1 MLGTQEGKFLS
12 ELLNWIDRGSMS
24 VFKYNRS
31 EYSVVFNEAVVVAEK
46 LLTSDDSIC
55 ELCSPVASQFLTS
68 TAPGA
73 RKITEPAE
81 LVTAVK
87 AALNGGIY
95 VFKVTEEKS
104 VVRSSSVTNTIFV
117 NEQYLTLPVSASEVH
132 RKRCKVLLAVKVL
145 HAVFHV
151 LTRVFWELVGYPP
164 ERNEDGTIAAVLSAP
179 SHLGSVF
186 RSGRT
191 IIGDIGYAFEEE
203 HFSGRLLCCPA
214 DGYFSQLQIL
224 VLAPGLR
231 QSKVYVVPDER
242 VFEVLQALESGRL
255 KRTDLSLYHPSY
267 KQVEAA
273 DLKDAQYAALLHSD
287 APTEVPA
294 AVTACKRSL
303 QESEYIGRVD
313 ARVENSEDEDACS
326 DEVETVR
333 RLTRAIF
340 TGGAKN

>member
-24 VFKYNRS
+24 VFRYNRS
-31 EYSVVFNEAVVVAEK
+31 EYPVVFNEAVAVAEN

-55 ELCSPVASQFLTS
+55 ELCNPIASQFLIS
-68 TAPGA
+68 TAPST

-117 NEQYLTLPVSASEVH
+117 NEQYLTLPVSASEVN

-145 HAVFHV
+145 HAVFHA

-164 ERNEDGTIAAVLSAP
+164 ERNEDGTIAAVLSTP

-186 RSGRT
+186 RAGRT
-191 IIGDIGYAFEEE
+191 IVGNTGYAFEEK
-203 HFSGRLLCCPA
+203 HFSGRLLCCPT
-214 DGYFSQLQIL
+214 DGYLSQLQIL
-224 VLAPGLR
+224 VRARVLC
-231 QSKVYVVPDER
+231 QSKLYTVPDNR
-242 VFEVLQALESGRL
+242 VFEVLHAPESGRL
-255 KRTDLSLYHPSY
+255 KRTDLSLYYPSF
-267 KQVEAA
+267 QLVEAA
-273 DLKDAQYAALLHSD
+273 DLKDAQYAALLHSEALD
-287 APTEVPA
+287 EAPA
-294 AVTACKRSL
+294 AVTGDKRSR
-303 QESEYIGRVD
+303 QGSGGMRRAPAWEDSSEG
-313 ARVENSEDEDACS
+313 EDACS
-326 DEVETVR
+326 EAGEAVR